1 MDTREVIKTYYDSV
15 NRGNWDTWL
24 SLFDENIIMDEQ
36 LAGHIEGISTLRGAI
51 DGLKKGYSR
60 FKNRPRHIV
69 VEGDRAAVVSHIS
82 AANAA
87 GDPIEAEVANYFQIQ
102 NGRITYMA
110 TLHDSVPFAPFLN
123 QKLS

>member
-1 MDTREVIKTYYDSV
+1 MDTREVVETYYDAV
-15 NRGNWDTWL
+15 NRGHWDTWL
-24 SLFDENIIMDEQ
+24 SLFDENIVIDEQ
-36 LAGHIEGISTLRGAI
+36 LAGHIEGIGTLRGAI

-60 FKNRPRHIV
+60 FENRARHIV
-69 VEGDRAAVVSHIS
+69 VDGDQAAVVSHIS
-82 AANAA
+82 AANVA
-87 GDPIEAEVANYFQIQ
+87 GDPIEADVANYFQIQ